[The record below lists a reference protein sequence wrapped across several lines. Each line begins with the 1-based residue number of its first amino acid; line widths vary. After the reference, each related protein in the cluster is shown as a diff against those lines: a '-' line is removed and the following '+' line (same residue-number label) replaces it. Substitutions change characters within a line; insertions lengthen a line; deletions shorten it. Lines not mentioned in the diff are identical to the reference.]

1 LTLDKL
7 RPRLTHYS
15 LPMHSH
21 SDVEERDLGPP
32 MTPFY
37 TAAYPNSSSTLGYL
51 DLDLMMASRGRNMSF
66 YN

>member
-1 LTLDKL
+1 MVCLSV
-7 RPRLTHYS
+7 LTHYI
-15 LPMHSH
+15 LHMHSH

-32 MTPFY
+32 MTPPPFLHREQ
-37 TAAYPNSSSTLGYL
+37 PNSPPALGYP